1 MNIFQH
7 LGIPYSRNKNY
18 RKANIIELLLIKKNT
33 PNSLDQICKGGLCMQ
48 AKVQDENLFGT
59 YLRSKLEGISIRKLA
74 RECGVDPATI
84 SRLINGKQ
92 KPQPIHLEKIAHVLH
107 LPVIKL
113 WQAAGYIK
121 DEQLQEKQTD
131 EFKIPHH
138 PSCTNKSATS
148 LQPEVNFDSCTLPTM
163 EGLDPARV
171 KAELEKYYLYAQT
184 DEGREIISLNF
195 NKKIDQIK
203 CVGPFITKLQALYQI
218 YLEEKTDQKQK
229 HIIGGLL
236 LYFILPTDII
246 PDYLFPIGYLDDAM
260 ATEIIWQQIQGLP
273 C

>member
-1 MNIFQH
+1 
-7 LGIPYSRNKNY
+7 
-18 RKANIIELLLIKKNT
+18 
-33 PNSLDQICKGGLCMQ
+33 MQ
-48 AKVQDENLFGT
+48 AKAQDENSFGI

-74 RECGVDPATI
+74 HECGVDPATI

-92 KPQPIHLEKIAHVLH
+92 KPLPIHLEKIAHVLH
-107 LPVIKL
+107 LPAIEL

-121 DEQLQEKQTD
+121 DEQENQTD
-131 EFKIPHH
+131 GLKIFHQH
-138 PSCTNKSATS
+138 SCPNKLATS
-148 LQPEVNFDSCTLPTM
+148 LQPEVNFESCTLPTM

-184 DEGREIISLNF
+184 DEGREIILLNF

-203 CVGPFITKLQALYQI
+203 GVGPFITKLQALYQL

-236 LYFILPTDII
+236 LYFILPNDII

-260 ATEIIWQQIQGLP
+260 ATEIIWRQIQGLP